1 MGGGKK
7 IPHVNFRDTLVGNL
21 LVQAGH
27 EGIVQRSIGRPPA
40 AASQVIRYEDSGRK
54 HWPNSSATRRRCR
67 ACSAKDITRNV
78 SMICEKC
85 DVALL

>member
-1 MGGGKK
+1 M
-7 IPHVNFRDTLVGNL
+7 GNL

-27 EGIVQRSIGRPPA
+27 ERIVQRPIGRPPA

-67 ACSAKDITRNV
+67 VCAGKGVTRNV
-78 SMICEKC
+78 SMICERC
-85 DVALL
+85 DVALCCDRSCFKDYHNKVDH